1 MTPIRPIAL
10 TILALAS
17 FGVSGCGDRAG
28 LGHKNVEVVE
38 LRREN
43 DELRAKLAGRGEQES
58 TQTLINNGGTQDAE
72 IAALGPDVTRGD
84 RNKEIVFAIE
94 SGILFK
100 TGSADLTNQS
110 AETLGRVIGVI
121 KTKYPDHFI
130 RVEGHTDSQP
140 VTRTKDKW
148 TDNWGLSAGRAL
160 EVLRFLEK
168 RGLPADNLGMAG
180 YGMVRP
186 VAPNS
191 NDASKQKNR
200 RVEIVAIPKN

>member
-17 FGVSGCGDRAG
+17 FGVSGCGRAD

-43 DELRAKLAGRGEQES
+43 EELRAQLAAQKENEA
-58 TQTLINNGGTQDAE
+58 TNIMNEKGGTREAE
-72 IAALGPDVTRGD
+72 LEALGPNVVSDVRD
-84 RNKEIVFAIE
+84 KETVFAIE
-94 SGILFK
+94 SSVLFK
-100 TGSADLTNQS
+100 TGSADLTNES
-110 AETLGRVIGVI
+110 ADALGRVIGVI
-121 KTKYPDHFI
+121 KSKYPNHFI
-130 RVEGHTDSQP
+130 RVEGHTDNQP

-168 RGLPADNLGMAG
+168 RGLPSDDLGMAG

-186 VAPNS
+186 KVSNS